1 MIDAVTLFGQAFQMW
16 AVFAIVVVALIGY
29 ASEKVP
35 MEVTSFGVICALML
49 LFQFAPMEGDPQ
61 RLGPTRILQGFANP
75 ALVTVLALLVM
86 GEGIAR
92 TGILDRAARL
102 VLRLG
107 GGRAWLAILI
117 SLSVVL
123 VVSGFMNNIP
133 VVVIFIPIMRALA
146 SRYDLHIGKVMI
158 PLSYAAVLGG
168 MTTLVG
174 SSTNLLVNGALLEMN
189 LATFGFFDFTVT
201 GGILAAAGLVYL
213 LAVAPKLLPERAAF
227 IDEVI
232 ERGGTQFIAQ
242 LTVSEDSELIGET
255 APGGIFVGLPDM
267 TVRLVQRGEDA
278 ILPPFEDLAIRPG
291 DVIVVAATRQTL
303 TDALARD
310 PGLLFPRLQE
320 IDADESPLD
329 DHEHDEAEPWLQG
342 EQVLAEAMVTPS
354 SRLIGHT
361 LTRIRFRNRTGCIVL
376 GIQRK
381 ARMFR
386 TRLTDIRLASGDV
399 LLIQGRP
406 EAVARLRG
414 SRDVLLIEWS
424 QEELPALDHAR
435 RASLVFVAALAL
447 AAAEILPIVVATLCG
462 AVAMVGLGV
471 LNIRQASRAVDP
483 NVVATIGVALALGIA
498 LTETGGAAF
507 IASAFVDAMRGASPA
522 VMLSAFFLMLAVLS
536 NAISTKTTAVVHAD
550 CHRHCL
556 VSGGLAR
563 SIRVRG
569 HHRRQLLLCVA
580 GRLSDQPAGDGART
594 LPLCRFYQG
603 RRAADPSAVGRIQ
616 SFRALVL
623 RIVGCCS
630 I

>member
-29 ASEKVP
+29 AGEKVP

-291 DVIVVAATRQTL
+291 DVIVVAATRKTL

-320 IDADESPLD
+320 IDAGESPLD

-536 NAISTKTTAVVHAD
+536 NAISTKTTAVLFTPIAIDIALELGVSPEAFAVAVIIGVN
-550 CHRHCL
+550 CSFASPVGYQTSLL
-556 VSGGLAR
+556 VMGP
-563 SIRVRG
+563 G
-569 HHRRQLLLCVA
+569 HYRFVDFTKAGAPLILLLWA
-580 GRLSDQPAGDGART
+580 EFSLFAPWYYGL
-594 LPLCRFYQG
+594 
-603 RRAADPSAVGRIQ
+603 
-616 SFRALVL
+616 
-623 RIVGCCS
+623 
-630 I
+630 

>member
-49 LFQFAPMEGDPQ
+49 LFQFAPMEGDPH

-278 ILPPFEDLAIRPG
+278 ILPPFEYLAIRPG
-291 DVIVVAATRQTL
+291 DVIVVAATRKTL

-320 IDADESPLD
+320 IDAGESPLD

-536 NAISTKTTAVVHAD
+536 NAISTKTTAVLFTPIAIDIALELGVSPEAFAVAVIIGAN
-550 CHRHCL
+550 CSFASPVGYQTSLL
-556 VSGGLAR
+556 VMGP
-563 SIRVRG
+563 G
-569 HHRRQLLLCVA
+569 HYRFVDFTKAGAPLILLLW
-580 GRLSDQPAGDGART
+580 
-594 LPLCRFYQG
+594 
-603 RRAADPSAVGRIQ
+603 AAFSLFAPWYYG
-616 SFRALVL
+616 L
-623 RIVGCCS
+623 
-630 I
+630 